1 MGPEEPKTNTLTI
14 GGPGVTSQQSIVRL
28 IDGADM
34 RLSPGK
40 HGQTPGARADHNVG
54 IMGNY
59 FDIYTIRDNTRI
71 TTAPGSPPSPVT
83 QLCQTMTRPILFR
96 SFLFAQRFE
105 PTKVLAGRCE
115 PGRAIV

>member
-40 HGQTPGARADHNVG
+40 HGQPPGARADHNAR

-59 FDIYTIRDNTRI
+59 LIF
-71 TTAPGSPPSPVT
+71 T
-83 QLCQTMTRPILFR
+83 QLETTLGLLRLRGLPP
-96 SFLFAQRFE
+96 A
-105 PTKVLAGRCE
+105 P
-115 PGRAIV
+115 